1 MIRAFIAAVALILAG
16 CAQMSAYL
24 PTALSVG
31 KMLYCEAKTQEER
44 AAIRDRYG
52 LPHVVYCPTDTQP

>member
-1 MIRAFIAAVALILAG
+1 MKTALVALVAFILTG

-24 PTALSVG
+24 PTAISVG
-31 KMLYCEAKTQEER
+31 KLLYCEAKSEEER

-52 LPHVVYCPTDTQP
+52 LPHVVYCPEDTR

>member
-1 MIRAFIAAVALILAG
+1 MNKVFIAAIALMLVG

-31 KMLYCEAKTQEER
+31 KMAYCAAKTEEER
-44 AAIRDRYG
+44 ATIRDRYG
-52 LPHVVYCPTDTQP
+52 LPHVVYCPEDTR